1 MPRDLCI
8 PASQKPSLSIDG
20 RLSNYSLAANAANVS
35 SIAISI
41 PDTGKNSGS
50 QEIHGRSINLISLA
64 AIATGLGVMAFAVPA
79 EGKVVVTK
87 TNLPINGT
95 NSLLPPTS
103 IDLNHDGVADLEFGQ
118 GSFISAGTFQ
128 IAITGKVFNGGAVTT
143 SPHSYVAALKH
154 GAGIGPSAQFGNGY
168 FDVEVSNGR
177 DKSSHPYSQH
187 LVGNWGGNPT
197 NRFMGVKF
205 LIDGQTHYGWVR
217 LQIKTGKGKFLSGT
231 ITGYAYET
239 IANKK
244 LEAGVSSNDPA
255 EETSVGGNR
264 SSLGMLALG
273 FDGLAMWRRENA
285 VDGIESDPKRV

>member
-1 MPRDLCI
+1 MDRCLG
-8 PASQKPSLSIDG
+8 S
-20 RLSNYSLAANAANVS
+20 YSRAADAANVS
-35 SIAISI
+35 SAAISI
-41 PDTGKNSGS
+41 PDPEKTSDS
-50 QEIHGRSINLISLA
+50 QRIDSRGINLISLA
-64 AIATGLGVMAFAVPA
+64 ALTAGLGVMAFALPA

-103 IDLNHDGVADLEFGQ
+103 IDLNHDGVADLELGQ

-128 IAITGKVFNGGAVTT
+128 IAITGKVFTGGAIT
-143 SPHSYVAALKH
+143 SPRSYVAALRH
-154 GAGIGPSAQFGNGY
+154 GAGVGPSAQFGNGD
-168 FDVEVSNGR
+168 FTVEISNGR

-187 LVGNWGGNPT
+187 LIGNWGGNPT
-197 NRFMGVKF
+197 NRFMGVRF
-205 LIDGQTHYGWVR
+205 SIDGQTHYGWVR

-244 LEAGVSSNDPA
+244 LEAGVSSDDPA
-255 EETSVGGNR
+255 ENARASCNPG
-264 SSLGMLALG
+264 SLGMLALG

-285 VDGIESDPKRV
+285 IDGMKSEPTRV

>member
-1 MPRDLCI
+1 MSHISRNQT
-8 PASQKPSLSIDG
+8 SQKPGSSIDG
-20 RLSNYSLAANAANVS
+20 RLSAYAHAAHAEDVS
-35 SIAISI
+35 SSALSI
-41 PDTGKNSGS
+41 PDFEKISNS
-50 QEIHGRSINLISLA
+50 QEIHSRFINPISLA
-64 AIATGLGVMAFAVPA
+64 AFATGIGLMAFPLSA
-79 EGKVVVTK
+79 EGKVVVTE
-87 TNLPINGT
+87 TNIPINNT

-128 IAITGKVFNGGAVTT
+128 IAITGKVFNGGAIT
-143 SPHSYVAALKH
+143 SPRSYVAALKH

-187 LVGNWGGNPT
+187 LFGNWGGNPT

-244 LEAGVSSNDPA
+244 LEAGVPSNDAADFSA
-255 EETSVGGNR
+255 EETSVHSNQGC
-264 SSLGMLALG
+264 LGMLALG
-273 FDGLAMWRRENA
+273 FDGLAMWRREN
-285 VDGIESDPKRV
+285 D